1 MKPVMKPVA
10 PGNHSHVYFCLR
22 LNNKLPYVLVNNCTI
37 IPVQYLEF
45 LSQDAF
51 EPWAAFET
59 RLVERFFLCLLE
71 VYMFCY

>member
-1 MKPVMKPVA
+1 MNPVA
-10 PGNHSHVYFCLR
+10 PNNHSHVYFYLR

-51 EPWAAFET
+51 EPWAVSET
-59 RLVERFFLCLLE
+59 RFKEGVKGL
-71 VYMFCY
+71 